1 MEYLRGLAAA
11 VKPIHP
17 GVGAAEERQECTT
30 RERCEH
36 RAAGGSAVAAGLRPG
51 QAKEVWHGSRRSTPQ
66 PLERR
71 RAEASSS
78 ANCSHFC
85 SHLANLRPSNPVT
98 ARLLKPTTASLL
110 SSRSMVRIHQ
120 GAFLKPVAA
129 QAFSGLASP
138 VALCSPL
145 HGRACSSRFGLT
157 LWLNP
162 SGCLGD
168 GTPAQRRRHRLAR
181 GGGALAQAQNQRHR

>member
-17 GVGAAEERQECTT
+17 GVGAAEERQEYTT

-85 SHLANLRPSNPVT
+85 SHLANLRPNNPVT

-110 SSRSMVRIHQ
+110 SSRSLVRIQQ
-120 GAFLKPVAA
+120 GAFLE
-129 QAFSGLASP
+129 
-138 VALCSPL
+138 
-145 HGRACSSRFGLT
+145 RSRFKGNGCKDQL
-157 LWLNP
+157 LQNADLIRSDPRNP
-162 SGCLGD
+162 EA
-168 GTPAQRRRHRLAR
+168 PP
-181 GGGALAQAQNQRHR
+181 GALTPPWNQRIQGEQAC